1 MKRSWKVLAAST
13 IAAAAGISACSSDNV
28 GDKAASAVAQD
39 PACSTRF
46 DPRPKPPP
54 TFIAEQPARLIAIG
68 DVHGDYQAAEQALL
82 LAGVIEVTDDVA
94 RWSGGCDVVVQTGDQ
109 LDRGPGEQKI
119 LDLFEKL
126 ADEAWEAGGAFYS
139 LLGNHE
145 TMNARKNFKDVFPEK
160 AWADFQ
166 NVSYDE
172 AELLDRL
179 DYEDVGDLRAHL
191 DSKGYLPDKGFDV
204 QDQDLLRRVA
214 AFAPG
219 GTYANLLAEHNAT
232 MVVGDTMFVHGGI
245 HQNHVDYGL
254 EKINREVQAYMR
266 GDNASYT
273 PSLFDRV
280 GIMRGSNGV
289 VWSREYSGGT
299 REPIDAQA
307 CARLEGVLAAVG
319 AQRIVVGHTIQ
330 NGSRGRAPRGINSVC
345 GGKAWR
351 IDTGMASYYD
361 GEVWV
366 LEIVGEKI
374 TGLN

>member
-1 MKRSWKVLAAST
+1 MKRSWKVLAASA
-13 IAAAAGISACSSDNV
+13 IAAVAGISACSSDNV

-39 PACSTRF
+39 PACSTRT

-119 LDLFEKL
+119 LDLFETL

-145 TMNARKNFKDVFPEK
+145 TMNARMNFKDVRPEK

-166 NVSYDE
+166 NVPYDE

-179 DYEDVGDLRAHL
+179 NYEDVRALRDYL
-191 DSKGYLPDKGFDV
+191 NSKRPPYLPTNRGFDV
-204 QDQDLLRRVA
+204 QDQDLLRRA
-214 AFAPG
+214 AALAPG
-219 GTYANLLAEHNAT
+219 GTYANLLAEHNVT
-232 MVVGDTMFVHGGI
+232 MVVGDTLFVHGGI
-245 HQNHVDYGL
+245 HQNHVDDYGL

-266 GDNASYT
+266 GDNANYPSYM
-273 PSLFDRV
+273 
-280 GIMRGSNGV
+280 GGSNGV

-299 REPIDAQA
+299 REPIDAQV
-307 CARLEGVLAAVG
+307 CAHLEGVLAAVR
-319 AQRIVVGHTIQ
+319 AQQIVVGHTIQ
-330 NGSRGRAPRGINSVC
+330 NGSSRGRPRGINSVC

-351 IDTGMASYYD
+351 IDTGMASYTD

-366 LEIVGEKI
+366 LEIVGDKI